1 MKTIIHILLILILCL
16 VSYFSY
22 MFAKNVNEVL
32 SKKNIKIVNNEP
44 LICVPFKIV
53 PDYSNVENENN

>member
-1 MKTIIHILLILILCL
+1 MHILLILILCL

-32 SKKNIKIVNNEP
+32 SKKNIKIVNNRINYMFFMHNP
-44 LICVPFKIV
+44 TK
-53 PDYSNVENENN
+53 DNVFIG